1 MYEHFYGLKE
11 KPFRLLADPSFL
23 YLSKKHELALTYLE
37 YGLSEQAG
45 FIVITGEVGS
55 GKTTLIKYLI
65 NKLDKRSIK
74 TALIFNTNITPKEF
88 LEIIVR
94 EWGLNCPNKDKTDLY
109 DALNNFLIHEY
120 TNRNSVVLIIDEAQ
134 NLSDATLEEI
144 RMLSNLNDEKQ
155 PLLHIILLGQ
165 PNLRDRLNQKNLEQ
179 LRQRISVHY
188 HLEPLDYEDTIGY
201 VKHRLQKAGGQNSA
215 LFTPEAIES
224 IYENSRGI
232 PRIINI
238 ICDIA
243 LVYGFAE
250 GLEQITKPIIENVIE
265 ERIKGGL
272 IFFEASDNSNENTF
286 VLENQ
291 GLSKEREEIKRMYS
305 LLSKNI
311 TDLSLLI
318 NRIYSE
324 KESSRGI
331 INGVGNKTKKLTGH
345 GVKKKRRATDG
356 KFETIFERIKSLEKR
371 FHKDTKIN
379 RRFISKFL
387 KNTSRWMSPKTHNH
401 GL

>member
-1 MYEHFYGLKE
+1 MYELFYGFKE

-88 LEIIVR
+88 LEIIAR
-94 EWGLNCPNKDKTDLY
+94 EWNITGLNKDKTDLY
-109 DALNNFLIHEY
+109 DGIYNFLIHEY
-120 TNRNSVVLIIDEAQ
+120 ESRNSVLLIIDEAQ

-144 RMLSNLNDEKQ
+144 RMLSNVNDEKQ

-165 PNLRDRLNQKNLEQ
+165 PNLRDRLNQRNLEQ

-201 VKHRLQKAGGQNSA
+201 VKHRLQKAGGQNME
-215 LFTPEAIES
+215 LFTQGAIDS
-224 IYENSRGI
+224 IYQNSRGI

-238 ICDIA
+238 ICDTA

-250 GLEQITKPIIENVIE
+250 GLEQITKPIIENVIQ
-265 ERIKGGL
+265 ERIDRGL
-272 IFFEASDNSNENTF
+272 IFFEGPENSNEETLS
-286 VLENQ
+286 LENR
-291 GLSKEREEIKRMYS
+291 GSVNDLEELKQLYTILNKY
-305 LLSKNI
+305 I
-311 TDLSLLI
+311 TDLTLLVK
-318 NRIYSE
+318 RLFAE
-324 KESSRGI
+324 KESS
-331 INGVGNKTKKLTGH
+331 KKLTNAAEQKIKKITGN
-345 GVKKKRRATDG
+345 GEKKKRRVTNE
-356 KFETIFERIKSLEKR
+356 KFDTVFERIKALEQR
-371 FHKDTKIN
+371 FHKDTIIN
-379 RRFISKFL
+379 RRLIARFL
-387 KNTSRWMSPKTHNH
+387 KNSSRGGNPKPHH
-401 GL
+401 QGY